1 MIDYYFEFEPDTE
14 IMHEPTHYAILRGFH
29 PDDAT
34 LGLKIVH
41 NTCYKLAVRV
51 WVENANGITLVR
63 EHDRD
68 CHQKCDPRVLTWI
81 KLQARE
87 L

>member
-1 MIDYYFEFEPDTE
+1 MVDYYFEFDPETE
-14 IMHEPTHYAILRGFH
+14 IFHKLTRFAVLRGFH
-29 PDDAT
+29 PDEAS

-41 NTCYKLAVRV
+41 NTCYKLARRI
-51 WVENANGITLVR
+51 WVENANGIALVR
-63 EHDRD
+63 ENDRD
-68 CHQKCDPRVLTWI
+68 CYKRCDSAMLTWI

>member
-1 MIDYYFEFEPDTE
+1 MVDYYFEFEPGTE
-14 IMHEPTHYAILRGFH
+14 IMDQPTRFAVLRGYH

-41 NTCYKLAVRV
+41 NTCFKLAVRV
-51 WVENANGITLVR
+51 WVENANGITLIR

-68 CHQKCDPRVLTWI
+68 CHKKCDSATLTWI

>member
-1 MIDYYFEFEPDTE
+1 MIDFYFEFEHNTE
-14 IMHEPTHYAILRGFH
+14 IFHTPTRYAMLRGYH
-29 PDDAT
+29 PNNAT
-34 LGLKIVH
+34 TGLRIVQ
-41 NTCYKLAVRV
+41 NTCFKLAVRV
-51 WVENANGITLVR
+51 WVENANGITLIR

>member
-1 MIDYYFEFEPDTE
+1 MIDCYFEFEPGTK
-14 IMHEPTHYAILRGFH
+14 IMHEPTHYAVLRGYH
-29 PDDAT
+29 PDEAT
-34 LGLKIVH
+34 MGLKIVH

-51 WVENANGITLVR
+51 WVENANGLTLSR
-63 EHDRD
+63 EYGRD
-68 CHQKCDPRVLTWI
+68 VHKPCRPREMTWI

>member
-1 MIDYYFEFEPDTE
+1 
-14 IMHEPTHYAILRGFH
+14 
-29 PDDAT
+29 
-34 LGLKIVH
+34 
-41 NTCYKLAVRV
+41 
-51 WVENANGITLVR
+51 LVR

>member
-1 MIDYYFEFEPDTE
+1 MIDYYFEFNPGTE
-14 IMHEPTHYAILRGFH
+14 IMNEPTRFAVMRGYH
-29 PDDAT
+29 PDEAT

-41 NTCYKLAVRV
+41 NTCYKLALRV
-51 WVENANGITLVR
+51 WVENANGIALVR

-68 CHQKCDPRVLTWI
+68 CHKKCDPAVLTWI